1 LNVLITGGTG
11 FIGEYLV
18 KESISRGWRCR
29 LLVRKSSN
37 IQHVEHLE
45 NIEFWLGDL
54 LDSASLKGIAENVDY
69 VFHLA
74 AAGHVSAISQEAFN
88 RFVEVNVTG
97 TKNLIEACAQ
107 ASITKFVQFSST
119 AAMGLIK
126 KKIVDETD
134 SPNPFTP
141 YQKSKLESEKIAFQT
156 GGESGVPVVVIR
168 PCMVYGVGGRGEFY
182 KMCRLMRKG
191 FFPKVGFGKNLTP
204 LVHVKDVVQGA
215 ILSAAKGFPGEV
227 YLIASEH
234 SIELDTMR
242 RLVMDSWGT
251 NSLYPYVPAWLMYS
265 FAWGSEFISKITG
278 RSPIVTRRN
287 IASTVWDREFSI
299 AKARR
304 DLGYKPCV
312 SFADGINE
320 TVDWFK
326 GGSM

>member
-1 LNVLITGGTG
+1 
-11 FIGEYLV
+11 
-18 KESISRGWRCR
+18 
-29 LLVRKSSN
+29 
-37 IQHVEHLE
+37 
-45 NIEFWLGDL
+45 
-54 LDSASLKGIAENVDY
+54 
-69 VFHLA
+69 
-74 AAGHVSAISQEAFN
+74 
-88 RFVEVNVTG
+88 
-97 TKNLIEACAQ
+97 
-107 ASITKFVQFSST
+107 
-119 AAMGLIK
+119 
-126 KKIVDETD
+126 
-134 SPNPFTP
+134 
-141 YQKSKLESEKIAFQT
+141 
-156 GGESGVPVVVIR
+156 
-168 PCMVYGVGGRGEFY
+168 
-182 KMCRLMRKG
+182 LMRKG